1 MDYMTELELRNKFLD
16 YFKQKKHAII
26 ASASLVPENDPS
38 VLFTT
43 AGMHPLV
50 PYLLGQSHPEGDRL
64 ANYQKCIRTGDIDE
78 VGDDWH
84 LTFFDMLGNWSLGNY
99 FKKEAIEWSYEFLT
113 RELGIPSEMLAVS
126 VFKGDNDAPF
136 DKESFELW
144 RSQGIDEDR
153 IYMYGKSEN
162 WWGPAG
168 ITGPCGP
175 DTEIFYI
182 TDKEPCSDDCQPSC
196 NCGKYAEIWNNV
208 FMEYN
213 KAANGDYE
221 SLKQK
226 NVDTG
231 MGLERTVAILNGKN
245 SVYDIDL
252 INPILQK
259 LRNLAS
265 NNDDSAERIVVDHI
279 RAACFILLEGITP
292 SNLDQGYV
300 LRRLI
305 RRAIRQARKLGI
317 NSEFIHLI
325 AAVVFSSHAELYPEL
340 SKKKD
345 LILSELRTEE
355 NNFAITLQ
363 KGLKVFEKEL
373 DIFRA
378 SNKGH
383 KKFSGKAAFY
393 LYQTYGFPIEM
404 IEEELAEKG
413 IEIDRAQFDIEYK
426 KHQQLSRKGAEKK
439 FSGGLADHSEETV
452 KLHTATHLL
461 HQALRTVLGNHVA
474 QKGSNITTERLRFD
488 FAHPQK
494 MTAEEIAKVEALV
507 NEQINRNLPVSVSEV
522 TIEEAKK
529 KNAIGLFEEK
539 YGKKVKV
546 YEIGDFSAEICGGP
560 HVVNTKELNSF
571 KITKE
576 QAVSAGIRRI
586 KAKVQ

>member
-1 MDYMTELELRNKFLD
+1 MTELELRDKFLE
-16 YFKQKKHAII
+16 YFRGKKHAIT
-26 ASASLVPENDPS
+26 ASASLIPENDSS

-50 PYLLGQSHPEGDRL
+50 PYLLGEVHPEGNRL

-84 LTFFDMLGNWSLGNY
+84 LTFFDMLGNWSLGDY

-113 RELGIPSEMLAVS
+113 KELEIPSDKLAVS
-126 VFKGDNDAPF
+126 VFKGDDDAPF
-136 DKESFELW
+136 DRESFDLW
-144 RSQGIDEDR
+144 KKQGIDESR
-153 IYMYGKSEN
+153 IYMYDKTEN

-168 ITGPCGP
+168 NTGPCGP

-182 TDKEPCSDDCQPSC
+182 SNRKACSDDCQPSC

-213 KAANGDYE
+213 KTDNGDFE
-221 SLKQK
+221 PLLNK

-231 MGLERTVAILNGKN
+231 MGLERTVAILNGKK
-245 SVYDIDL
+245 SVYELDIFKSTVKMLKEFSKDENE
-252 INPILQK
+252 I
-259 LRNLAS
+259 S
-265 NNDDSAERIVVDHI
+265 ERIIIDHV
-279 RAACFILLEGITP
+279 RAACFILAEGIMP

-317 NSEFIHLI
+317 EHHITPLL
-325 AAVVFSSHAELYPEL
+325 AVPILKSHAELYPEL
-340 SKKKD
+340 EEKND
-345 LILSELRTEE
+345 YVISELEKEE
-355 NNFAITLQ
+355 TKFANTLE

-373 DIFRA
+373 EIFK
-378 SNKGH
+378 STKKNGS
-383 KKFSGKAAFY
+383 KFSGKTAFY

-404 IEEELAEKG
+404 IVEELRDSK
-413 IEIDRAQFDIEYK
+413 IDIDRSKFDNEYK

-439 FSGGLADHSEETV
+439 FKGGLSDHSNETV

-461 HQALRTVLGNHVA
+461 HQALREILGEHVM

-488 FAHPQK
+488 FIHPQK
-494 MTAEEIAKVEALV
+494 VTENELDKVEKLV
-507 NEQINRNLPVSVSEV
+507 NEQIKRGLDVKVSEITV
-522 TIEEAKK
+522 DEAKK
-529 KNAIGLFEEK
+529 RNAIGLFESK

-546 YEIGDFSAEICGGP
+546 YQIGNFSIEICGGP
-560 HVVNTKELNSF
+560 HVNNTKELISF
-571 KITKE
+571 KISKE

-586 KAKVQ
+586 KAKVE